1 MRYLF
6 TISVLIL
13 SIIPSANAETWKYFC
28 TGEVNQFF
36 ISFDTKKKTII
47 TSNSNP
53 KKYWTETNYKFWHT
67 ARDYIVYEYTFK
79 KSYNRLSGILRVK
92 SHHLV
97 TSENN
102 WYDYKCVISK

>member
-36 ISFDTKKKTII
+36 ISFDTKKKTTI
-47 TSNSNP
+47 TGNSNP
-53 KKYWTETNYKFWHT
+53 KKYWVRENC
-67 ARDYIVYEYTFK
+67 TF
-79 KSYNRLSGILRVK
+79 
-92 SHHLV
+92 
-97 TSENN
+97 
-102 WYDYKCVISK
+102 

>member
-13 SIIPSANAETWKYFC
+13 YIIPSANAETSKYFC

-36 ISFDTKKKTII
+36 ISINTKKKTII
-47 TSNSNP
+47 TGSSNP
-53 KKYWTETNYKFWHT
+53 KKYWEKDNYTFWHS
-67 ARDYIVYEYTFK
+67 ASKYSVYEYTFK
-79 KSYNRLSGILRVK
+79 KSYNRLSGILNVK

-97 TSENN
+97 TSQEE
-102 WYDYKCVISK
+102 WFDYRCSIT

>member
-1 MRYLF
+1 MRYLI
-6 TISVLIL
+6 TISLFLL
-13 SIIPSANAETWKYFC
+13 SIILPVYAENFKYYC

-36 ISFDTKKKTII
+36 ISFNTKKKTII
-47 TSNSNP
+47 TGNSNP
-53 KKYWTETNYKFWHT
+53 KKYWVKDNYSFWHS
-67 ARDYIVYEYTFK
+67 AREYSVYEYTFK
-79 KSYNRLSGILRVK
+79 KSYNKLLGILQVK